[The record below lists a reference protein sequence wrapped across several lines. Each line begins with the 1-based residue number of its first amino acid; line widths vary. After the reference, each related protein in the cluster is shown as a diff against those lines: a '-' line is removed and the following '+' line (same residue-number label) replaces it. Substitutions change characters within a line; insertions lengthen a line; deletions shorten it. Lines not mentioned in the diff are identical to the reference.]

1 MTRKK
6 RIQDVQPKVIEITPV
21 KKTVSKR
28 VKLKIE
34 DAEPLQ
40 TESELPTLLEDIDF
54 SLKNDDSILAKD
66 YSIEDILG
74 ILEEEN
80 ESINNEEKT
89 ASDDILEKFDKDLE
103 SKGLGDDY
111 FQKKEEQ
118 LKEMELEHEI
128 HEFTIDEMLS
138 EED

>member
-1 MTRKK
+1 MTRRK
-6 RIQDVQPKVIEITPV
+6 RIQEVPPKVIEITPV

-28 VKLKIE
+28 AKLKIE

-74 ILEEEN
+74 IFIN
-80 ESINNEEKT
+80 EK
-89 ASDDILEKFDKDLE
+89 
-103 SKGLGDDY
+103 
-111 FQKKEEQ
+111 
-118 LKEMELEHEI
+118 
-128 HEFTIDEMLS
+128 
-138 EED
+138 